1 VCKSLAVPLI
11 PFAVTPT
18 DVDGLFVVRM
28 KQISDER
35 GIVREFYRQS
45 DFAAAGLPA
54 PAQWSQL
61 NVTESSRG
69 VIRGLHG
76 EAMTKFVSV
85 AAGSAF
91 GVYLDAR
98 EGSPTFA
105 TVVTV
110 ELKPGTGVVVSS
122 GICNG
127 FQATAPGVT
136 QYAYCFDQEW
146 SATMTGVAVNALDPA
161 LGVAWPIGIDRSDRS
176 LLSAKDANLP
186 LLADLVASLQR
197 EVHGAPG
204 SDH

>member
-1 VCKSLAVPLI
+1 MPLI

-18 DVDGLFVVRM
+18 DVHGLFVVQM

-54 PAQWSQL
+54 PEQWSQL
-61 NVTESSRG
+61 NVTESGCG

-105 TVVTV
+105 TVVT
-110 ELKPGTGVVVSS
+110 
-122 GICNG
+122 
-127 FQATAPGVT
+127 
-136 QYAYCFDQEW
+136 
-146 SATMTGVAVNALDPA
+146 
-161 LGVAWPIGIDRSDRS
+161 
-176 LLSAKDANLP
+176 
-186 LLADLVASLQR
+186 
-197 EVHGAPG
+197 
-204 SDH
+204 